1 MLVTI
6 DDLLGNAKKREKGKK
21 FKALV
26 TELDREIEC
35 NTISRAEYIEVLVSN
50 PNDMDS
56 EIIYLSCP
64 IFKDEKLVA
73 GLKCSM
79 NPVEVVGKIL
89 SHQSIYALAKIIL
102 EKSDLEVGAISK
114 YVKLMEDDIK
124 N

>member
-21 FKALV
+21 FKV
-26 TELDREIEC
+26 FITELDREIEC
-35 NTISRAEYIEVLVSN
+35 TTISRAEYIEILTSN

-56 EIIYLSCP
+56 EIIYLACP
-64 IFKDEKLVA
+64 IFKEEKLVSV
-73 GLKCSM
+73 LNCSM

-102 EKSDLEVGAISK
+102 EKSDLEVEAISK